1 MWDMQLCKHACDDSV
16 CEYDGFLTCTTRTDR
31 AGRRS
36 GSRASSSSRW
46 CVTTSSA
53 LSAFTSSAYLRKGT
67 RVRRGKRR
75 GGTATGLQIT
85 TGNPGGEAEE
95 SSGSPC
101 GEAVEVGPERV
112 LEGRRDLGGGAQA
125 GEHLVVHLEAAAVL
139 VRPPPPPRRPRTAA
153 AAPAPGDP
161 PRPWI

>member
-1 MWDMQLCKHACDDSV
+1 MSS
-16 CEYDGFLTCTTRTDR
+16 GFLTCTTRTDR

-67 RVRRGKRR
+67 RGVRRGNS
-75 GGTATGLQIT
+75 TAQRPAGCRSQREI
-85 TGNPGGEAEE
+85 NPSGEAEE
-95 SSGSPC
+95 SSSSPC

-125 GEHLVVHLEAAAVL
+125 GEHLVVHLEAAAAL
-139 VRPPPPPRRPRTAA
+139 VRPPTPCAGLGLPRRRRRR
-153 AAPAPGDP
+153 GILHGHGSD
-161 PRPWI
+161 